1 MPYSDSELLLSL
13 FGVGL
18 YHFNKNTGE
27 CREFLLNWGHVRK
40 DLFLRGNSIRLF
52 PLDED
57 CFCLLSD
64 NHLSVYNRR
73 KQQFEP
79 LPEDLLPQSLLAP
92 RFIQGDSCYISSSAA
107 LYVLDIPHKQL
118 RPLFVMNE
126 DIGTILAVKQDKD
139 NRFWLGTS
147 SGLYVYDRL
156 SERLDT
162 VDQDRF
168 IGVTSLAFDRS
179 DRLWISTH
187 EGLYA
192 YVPDEKRVIVFW
204 GI

>member
-1 MPYSDSELLLSL
+1 M
-13 FGVGL
+13 
-18 YHFNKNTGE
+18 
-27 CREFLLNWGHVRK
+27 R
-40 DLFLRGNSIRLF
+40 
-52 PLDED
+52 
-57 CFCLLSD
+57 
-64 NHLSVYNRR
+64 
-73 KQQFEP
+73 
-79 LPEDLLPQSLLAP
+79 
-92 RFIQGDSCYISSSAA
+92 
-107 LYVLDIPHKQL
+107 
-118 RPLFVMNE
+118 NE

-192 YVPDEKRVIVFW
+192 YVPDEKRVIVFGESDGVFTREFLPEPALRLLPVIFIFLGW
-204 GI
+204 KGWLGYGPTMTFMRKRIFL

>member
-107 LYVLDIPHKQL
+107 LYVLDIPHK
-118 RPLFVMNE
+118 
-126 DIGTILAVKQDKD
+126 
-139 NRFWLGTS
+139 
-147 SGLYVYDRL
+147 
-156 SERLDT
+156 
-162 VDQDRF
+162 
-168 IGVTSLAFDRS
+168 
-179 DRLWISTH
+179 
-187 EGLYA
+187 
-192 YVPDEKRVIVFW
+192 
-204 GI
+204 

>member
-1 MPYSDSELLLSL
+1 MRIS
-13 FGVGL
+13 
-18 YHFNKNTGE
+18 
-27 CREFLLNWGHVRK
+27 VR
-40 DLFLRGNSIRLF
+40 
-52 PLDED
+52 
-57 CFCLLSD
+57 
-64 NHLSVYNRR
+64 Y
-73 KQQFEP
+73 
-79 LPEDLLPQSLLAP
+79 
-92 RFIQGDSCYISSSAA
+92 
-107 LYVLDIPHKQL
+107 
-118 RPLFVMNE
+118 
-126 DIGTILAVKQDKD
+126 LAVKQDKD

-192 YVPDEKRVIVFW
+192 YVPDEKRVIVF
-204 GI
+204 GESDVVFTREFLPEPGF

>member
-1 MPYSDSELLLSL
+1 MHLPGDRHSFAVISLACLYIDDEDNVWAGSIRGGLIGIKPVFMTTYRDAPPGASYGLSFQSVTSMYEDRDGKIWIGTDGGGLDLFDPQKETFRKYPQTAGMKVVSIMPYSDSELLLSL
-13 FGVGL
+13 LGVGL

-79 LPEDLLPQSLLAP
+79 LPEELLPQ
-92 RFIQGDSCYISSSAA
+92 R
-107 LYVLDIPHKQL
+107 
-118 RPLFVMNE
+118 
-126 DIGTILAVKQDKD
+126 
-139 NRFWLGTS
+139 
-147 SGLYVYDRL
+147 
-156 SERLDT
+156 
-162 VDQDRF
+162 
-168 IGVTSLAFDRS
+168 
-179 DRLWISTH
+179 
-187 EGLYA
+187 
-192 YVPDEKRVIVFW
+192 
-204 GI
+204 

>member
-1 MPYSDSELLLSL
+1 MLFRSGLDLFDPQKETFRKYPQTAGMKVVSIMPYSDSELLLSL

-92 RFIQGDSCYISSSAA
+92 RFIQGDRKSTRLNSSHNA
-107 LYVLDIPHKQL
+107 
-118 RPLFVMNE
+118 
-126 DIGTILAVKQDKD
+126 
-139 NRFWLGTS
+139 
-147 SGLYVYDRL
+147 
-156 SERLDT
+156 
-162 VDQDRF
+162 
-168 IGVTSLAFDRS
+168 
-179 DRLWISTH
+179 
-187 EGLYA
+187 
-192 YVPDEKRVIVFW
+192 
-204 GI
+204 